1 VIGTFSMKHTDVLKK
16 KEARLL
22 KHTGRK
28 LVLKRRALNKA
39 LERAGLPRIKFQN
52 DTGAIPPTLRT
63 GSAPPS
69 TKAPKKQSP
78 RHGFDENRKPLGKSP
93 VATVESSDPE
103 WTVQPPEGKAFT
115 VRATSEKAAR
125 AAARKALKIRALAA
139 GTKVERQ

>member
-1 VIGTFSMKHTDVLKK
+1 MKHTDVLKK

-63 GSAPPS
+63 GSAPPLAE
-69 TKAPKKQSP
+69 KA
-78 RHGFDENRKPLGKSP
+78 
-93 VATVESSDPE
+93 DPE
-103 WTVQPPEGKAFT
+103 WTVQPPEGKAFK
-115 VRATSEKAAR
+115 VRASSEKKAR
-125 AAARKALKIRALAA
+125 AEARAVLKIRALLP
-139 GTKVERQ
+139 GTKVDRQ